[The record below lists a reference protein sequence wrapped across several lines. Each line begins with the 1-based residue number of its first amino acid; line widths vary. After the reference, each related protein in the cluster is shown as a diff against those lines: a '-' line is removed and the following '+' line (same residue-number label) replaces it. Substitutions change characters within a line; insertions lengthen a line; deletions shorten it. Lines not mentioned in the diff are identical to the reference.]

1 MEITN
6 LAESVSYLANFFHT
20 LPPETVLRLECS
32 LTLLQREQ
40 HLAALYF
47 FGQLE
52 AQSATYWLAFG
63 TPEADLFREQKLFY
77 SRNAT
82 DWFLLLGPT
91 NPSEPSEDWSLL
103 CENFTGEVGN
113 RFRLPVKQR
122 DAEPS
127 PSYVLEQERLWY
139 VFRALL
145 REACCVPRG
154 LLYRTDT
161 KETVRNTLFRGLTE
175 EQLGALA
182 NYQHFRQPERDAE
195 ENLAGRPTDCNL
207 SMDVFDRIEDL
218 VPRGRCFSLRVDDS
232 SRLATCSSLW
242 WLGAVSFHKAN
253 SGDVCGFYYRGD
265 GRKNWD
271 LPFMVGGHEREVS
284 NAEKIKIEIEEN
296 P

>member
-6 LAESVSYLANFFHT
+6 LAESVSYLASFFHT

-32 LTLLQREQ
+32 LTLLKNEQ
-40 HLAALYF
+40 QLAALYF

-82 DWFLLLGPT
+82 EWFLLLAPT
-91 NPSEPSEDWSLL
+91 NREPTDNWSLI
-103 CENFTGEVGN
+103 CEDFTGEVGN
-113 RFRLPVKQR
+113 RFRLPASRLQEDSEANR
-122 DAEPS
+122 PR
-127 PSYVLEQERLWY
+127 YVLEQERLWY

-161 KETVRNTLFRGLTE
+161 KETIRNTLFRGLTE
-175 EQLGALA
+175 GQLGDLA
-182 NYQHFRQPERDAE
+182 NYQHFRLPERDVE
-195 ENLAGRPTDCNL
+195 ENLGGRPSDCIL
-207 SMDVFDRIEDL
+207 SMDVFDRIEDV
-218 VPRGRCFSLRVDDS
+218 VPRGRSFSLRVDDS
-232 SRLATCSSLW
+232 GRFATCSSLW

-253 SGDVCGFYYRGD
+253 AGDLCGFYYRGD

-271 LPFMVGGHEREVS
+271 LPFQV
-284 NAEKIKIEIEEN
+284 
-296 P
+296 